1 MALVNIKK
9 ATKRCV
15 GLRETEKAIESE
27 KARKVYL
34 AKDAEEKIKIPIE
47 KKCEKK
53 EINIE
58 YVETMQELG
67 EACSIDRGAATAAIL
82 K

>member
-1 MALVNIKK
+1 MALLNIKK

-15 GLRETEKAIESE
+15 GLRETEKAIDSE
-27 KARKVYL
+27 KARKVFL
-34 AKDAEEKIKIPIE
+34 ATDAEDKIKIPIE
-47 KKCEKK
+47 KRCEKK
-53 EINIE
+53 GIIIE

-67 EACSIDRGAATAAIL
+67 EACGIDRGASTAAIL